1 MHDEVAHLGVVDG
14 RLRLRLPGRVGRG
27 VVRED
32 ADHVELRQV
41 LELDILEALE
51 LAAEDEVEELTMF
64 RVSML
69 LAILTLVFAFMSRS
83 GASPGLVALT
93 VGGVFIG
100 VLILTLLREA

>member
-1 MHDEVAHLGVVDG
+1 
-14 RLRLRLPGRVGRG
+14 
-27 VVRED
+27 
-32 ADHVELRQV
+32 
-41 LELDILEALE
+41 
-51 LAAEDEVEELTMF
+51 MF
-64 RVSML
+64 SVSML